1 MSTSPDTKS
10 PTAEET
16 GQNVAAQGGIV
27 SGMTMVSR
35 VLGLV
40 RDMVLSYFFG
50 ATNVAD
56 AFFVAFRIPNFFRRL
71 FAEGAFNQAFVPVL
85 AQYREGTRTE
95 LKLFVAAMAGNLSAV
110 LVPVVLVGVVCA
122 PALVMVFAPGFWAD
136 DDRYALTRDMVRI
149 TFPYL
154 GFISLTAFAGAV
166 LNSHH
171 RYAIP
176 AFTPVLLNLTLISA
190 VLFAADLFSTPVL
203 ALAWAVL
210 LAGFLQL
217 AFQLPALQRLGLIV
231 RPRLDFKHVGV
242 RRVGRLLGPALFAAS
257 VSQINSLIDTM
268 LASTLVVG
276 SISWLYYSDRLFEL
290 PIGVVA
296 VALGTV
302 LLPNLS
308 RLDASGARQQFSDT
322 LDWGMR
328 VGVLLGVPAAAA
340 LYGLALPLIATIF
353 LRGELTQMDTM
364 MAALSLQAFAIG
376 LPALIWVKVL
386 APGYFARQDT
396 ASPFRFAAISVVT
409 NITLNL
415 ALFSWWGHVGL
426 ALATSVAG
434 WVNAGLLFRGLLR
447 EGHYSPGRGLALS
460 TGRALASSAV
470 MLGAVVTLAPGAG
483 EWLVADEFT
492 RIQWMLAAVGGGSVI
507 YLLGLFV
514 LGERLKYVLHRV

>member
-1 MSTSPDTKS
+1 MSTGQDSNRD
-10 PTAEET
+10 AQERA
-16 GQNVAAQGGIV
+16 QNVAAQGGIV
-27 SGMTMVSR
+27 SSMTMLSR
-35 VLGLV
+35 ILGLV
-40 RDMVLSYFFG
+40 RDMVLSFFFG
-50 ATNVAD
+50 ASNVAD

-85 AQYREGTRTE
+85 AEFRGGDRAE
-95 LKLFVAAMAGNLSAV
+95 LKHFIARMAGNLSVV
-110 LVPVVLVGVVCA
+110 LLPVVLIGMVCA
-122 PALVMVFAPGFWAD
+122 PALVMVFAPGFWQD
-136 DDRYALTRDMVRI
+136 DARYELTRDMVRI

-176 AFTPVLLNLTLISA
+176 AFTPVLLNLSLISA
-190 VLFAADLFSTPVL
+190 VLFAADLFATPVL
-203 ALAWAVL
+203 ALAWGVL
-210 LAGFLQL
+210 LAGLLQL

-231 RPRLDFKHVGV
+231 RPRVDFKHQGV
-242 RRVGRLLGPALFAAS
+242 RQVGRLLGPALFAAS
-257 VSQINSLIDTM
+257 VHQINSLIDTM

-308 RLDASGARQQFSDT
+308 RLDASGARRQFSDT

-328 VGVLLGVPAAAA
+328 VGVLLGIPAAAA
-340 LYGLALPLIATIF
+340 LYGLAVPLIATIF
-353 LRGELTQMDTM
+353 LRGEMTPFDTV

-396 ASPFRFAAISVVT
+396 ATPFRFASISVVT
-409 NITLNL
+409 NVTLNL

-426 ALATSVAG
+426 AFATSVAG
-434 WVNAGLLFRGLLR
+434 WVNALLLLRGLLR
-447 EGHYSPGRGLALS
+447 DGRYQPGRGLFLACV
-460 TGRALASSAV
+460 RASVSSAV
-470 MLGAVVTLAPGAG
+470 MLALVFMLVPDAG
-483 EWLVADEFT
+483 QWLEADEFT
-492 RIQWMLAAVGGGSVI
+492 RLQWLALAVAGGALV
-507 YLLGLFV
+507 YVLGLLI
-514 LGERLKYVLHRV
+514 LGERLRYVMHRA